1 MEMNEA
7 LIVIFL
13 MGLSVPLF
21 SYHIFLLAKTARKIN
36 YYFAVLSILYAI
48 YIVLFS
54 AIPQTSLIGTNFFQL
69 IPIIKLFVVL
79 GIIYS
84 YHGVIRFGFRMKFP
98 LVTGIYYG
106 IISAG
111 SLGWLL
117 FAISRWNYP
126 MPISNLAMEICIK
139 ILLLSFYLVL
149 LYSMFN
155 SRQEGKKSIYIVLT
169 CVLAFFLLLS
179 ILSYVFA
186 YLEMFRYF
194 CAYIPVVLY
203 IYSFYIFNAFVK
215 YESIQEEE
223 YEEERQE
230 TVEKLL
236 VAQEKADNGN
246 ENKALIDNVEVDP
259 DAKINIPF
267 TEELRKNIEHYNNI
281 SKAIPLNASL
291 QEQIFLHAKRSVFDD
306 FIHSLFTFIYNTK
319 NCSSEY
325 NLKIECGS
333 ENIFLSCGDFQ
344 LSAGD
349 KSLNMEK
356 MRLIQLKKSTEEL
369 GGTLSLIK
377 NQETGG
383 MIMRLRFP
391 CLNEE
396 AGDDTKIIPFKEGL
410 PTALLATDSADSLCF
425 FSNIFYDKYNL
436 VTVSSADDV
445 AAKLSDGK
453 FLCLIC
459 SMSSDSRTQEIY
471 YAVDNQPSF
480 SDLPIL
486 MIVNEHQTYL
496 ELKNYRQFTTKE
508 WINPVEADEIISE
521 LDNLQV
527 KIEQSQTRNIEAID
541 NKMESAPAEV
551 GEKTD
556 KKEAMTQKQFDEKA
570 SLYGLTNNEKV
581 VTVLLLHGLEYR
593 EIAAK
598 TKSSLDKILAIT
610 NAVYRKTGA
619 NSKIELIDLF
629 MKNI

>member
-139 ILLLSFYLVL
+139 ILLLSFYSVL

-246 ENKALIDNVEVDP
+246 ENKTLIDNVEVDP

-267 TEELRKNIEHYNNI
+267 TEELHKNIEHYNNI
-281 SKAIPLNASL
+281 NKAIPLNASL

-410 PTALLATDSADSLCF
+410 PTVLLATDSADSLCF

-459 SMSSDSRTQEIY
+459 AMSSDSRTQEIY

>member
-36 YYFAVLSILYAI
+36 YYFAVLSITYSI

-54 AIPQTSLIGTNFFQL
+54 AIPQTSLIGTSLFQL
-69 IPIIKLFVVL
+69 IPIMKLFVVL

-84 YHGVIRFGFRMKFP
+84 YHGIIRYGFKMKFP
-98 LVTGIYYG
+98 LLTGIYYA
-106 IISAG
+106 IISVG
-111 SLGWLL
+111 SLGWFL
-117 FAISRWNYP
+117 FAVSRWNYS
-126 MPISNLAMEICIK
+126 MPISNLAMEICIE
-139 ILLLSFYLVL
+139 ILLLSFYCVL
-149 LYSMFN
+149 IYSMFN
-155 SRQEGKKSIYIVLT
+155 CKREGKKTIYIALT

-179 ILSYVFA
+179 ILSHVLP

-194 CAYIPVVLY
+194 LAYIPVVLY
-203 IYSFYIFNAFVK
+203 IYSFYIFNMFVK
-215 YESIQEEE
+215 YESLQEEE

-236 VAQEKADNGN
+236 VAQEKANPGN
-246 ENKALIDNVEVDP
+246 ENKAADNNIDP
-259 DAKINIPF
+259 DEKMNIPF

-281 SKAIPLNASL
+281 GKAIPLNASL
-291 QEQIFLHAKRSVFDD
+291 QEEIFLHAKRSVFDD

-319 NCSSEY
+319 NSSDEY
-325 NLKIECGS
+325 NLKIECGN
-333 ENIFLSCGDFQ
+333 ENIFLSCGDFS
-344 LSAGD
+344 LPVGD

-377 NQETGG
+377 NQETDG
-383 MIMRLRFP
+383 MIMRLKFP
-391 CLNEE
+391 CLSEDS
-396 AGDDTKIIPFKEGL
+396 DDATKVIPFKEGL
-410 PTALLATDSADSLCF
+410 PTVLLATDSADSLCF
-425 FSNIFYDKYNL
+425 FSDIFYDKYNL
-436 VTVSSADDV
+436 VTASSAEDV
-445 AAKLSDGK
+445 EVMLAGRK

-459 SMSSDSRTQEIY
+459 AMSSDGKTQEIY

-486 MIVNEHQTYL
+486 IIVNEHQTYL
-496 ELKNYRQFTTKE
+496 DLKNYRQFTTKE
-508 WINPVEADEIISE
+508 LINPVEADDVLAE
-521 LDNLQV
+521 LEALQV
-527 KIEQSQTRNIEAID
+527 KTEQAQNRNIEAID
-541 NKMESAPAEV
+541 SKMDSAPVEA

-556 KKEAMTQKQFDEKA
+556 KKTAMTQKQFDEKV
-570 SLYGLTNNEKV
+570 LRYGLTNNEKV

-610 NAVYRKTGA
+610 NSVYRKTGA

-629 MKNI
+629 MKNA

>member
-111 SLGWLL
+111 LLGWLL

-139 ILLLSFYLVL
+139 ILLLSFYSVL

-281 SKAIPLNASL
+281 NKVIPLNASL

-410 PTALLATDSADSLCF
+410 PTVLLATDSADSLCF

-541 NKMESAPAEV
+541 NKIESAPAEI
-551 GEKTD
+551 GEKAD
-556 KKEAMTQKQFDEKA
+556 KKAAMTQKQFDEKA
-570 SLYGLTNNEKV
+570 SLYELTNNEKV

>member
-139 ILLLSFYLVL
+139 ILLLSFYSVL

-410 PTALLATDSADSLCF
+410 PTVLLATDSADSLCF

-459 SMSSDSRTQEIY
+459 AMSSDNRTQEIY

-508 WINPVEADEIISE
+508 WINPVEADQIISE

-541 NKMESAPAEV
+541 NKIESAPAEV
-551 GEKTD
+551 GEKAD

>member
-1 MEMNEA
+1 MNEA

-139 ILLLSFYLVL
+139 ILLLSFYSVL

-281 SKAIPLNASL
+281 SKAIPLNAFL

-344 LSAGD
+344 LSTGD

-396 AGDDTKIIPFKEGL
+396 TGDDTKIIPFKEGL
-410 PTALLATDSADSLCF
+410 PTVLLATDLADSLCF

-445 AAKLSDGK
+445 ATKLSDGK

-459 SMSSDSRTQEIY
+459 AMSSDSRAQEIY

-541 NKMESAPAEV
+541 NKIESAPAEV
-551 GEKTD
+551 GEKAD
-556 KKEAMTQKQFDEKA
+556 KKAAMTQKQFDEKA

>member
-139 ILLLSFYLVL
+139 ILLLSFYSVL

-410 PTALLATDSADSLCF
+410 PTVLLATDLADSLCF

-445 AAKLSDGK
+445 VAKLSDGK

-459 SMSSDSRTQEIY
+459 AMSSDNRTQEIY

-541 NKMESAPAEV
+541 NKMESAPAEA
-551 GEKTD
+551 GEKAD
-556 KKEAMTQKQFDEKA
+556 KKAAMTQKQFDEKA

-598 TKSSLDKILAIT
+598 TKSSLDRILAIT

>member
-1 MEMNEA
+1 MNEA

>member
-139 ILLLSFYLVL
+139 ILLLSFYSVL

-267 TEELRKNIEHYNNI
+267 TEELHKNIEHYNNI

-410 PTALLATDSADSLCF
+410 PTVLLATDSADSLCF

-436 VTVSSADDV
+436 VTVSSADDIV
-445 AAKLSDGK
+445 AKLSDGK

-459 SMSSDSRTQEIY
+459 AMSSDNRTQEIY

-508 WINPVEADEIISE
+508 WINPVEADQIISE

>member
-139 ILLLSFYLVL
+139 ILLLSFYSVL

-246 ENKALIDNVEVDP
+246 ENKTLIDNVEVDP

-281 SKAIPLNASL
+281 SKVIPLNASL

-410 PTALLATDSADSLCF
+410 STVLLATDSADSLCF

-436 VTVSSADDV
+436 VTVSSADDIV
-445 AAKLSDGK
+445 AKLSDGK

-459 SMSSDSRTQEIY
+459 AMSSDNRTQEIY

-541 NKMESAPAEV
+541 NKIESAPAEV
-551 GEKTD
+551 GEKAD
-556 KKEAMTQKQFDEKA
+556 KKAAMTQKQFDEKA

-610 NAVYRKTGA
+610 NAVYRKAGA

>member
-281 SKAIPLNASL
+281 NKVIPLNASL

-396 AGDDTKIIPFKEGL
+396 TGDDTKIIPFKEGL
-410 PTALLATDSADSLCF
+410 PTVLLATDSADSLCF

-459 SMSSDSRTQEIY
+459 AMSSDNRTQEIY

-541 NKMESAPAEV
+541 NKIESAPAEV
-551 GEKTD
+551 GEKAD
-556 KKEAMTQKQFDEKA
+556 KKAVMTQKQFDERA

>member
-36 YYFAVLSILYAI
+36 YYFAVFSILYSI

-54 AIPQTSLIGTNFFQL
+54 AIPQTSLIGTSFFQL
-69 IPIIKLFVVL
+69 IPIIKLFVIF

-84 YHGVIRFGFRMKFP
+84 YHGIMRFGFRMKFP
-98 LVTGIYYG
+98 LITGIYYG
-106 IISAG
+106 IITAG

-117 FAISRWNYP
+117 FAVSRWNYP
-126 MPISNLAMEICIK
+126 MPISNVAMEICIK
-139 ILLLSFYLVL
+139 ILLLSFYSVL

-155 SRQEGKKSIYIVLT
+155 SKREGKKSIYTILT

-179 ILSYVFA
+179 ILSYVFP

-194 CAYIPVVLY
+194 SAYIPVVLY

-215 YESIQEEE
+215 YESFKEEE

-236 VAQEKADNGN
+236 TAREKADNGN
-246 ENKALIDNVEVDP
+246 ENKALGSGNAEP
-259 DAKINIPF
+259 DTKINIPF

-281 SKAIPLNASL
+281 DKAVPLNASL
-291 QEQIFLHAKRSVFDD
+291 QEQIFLHAKQSVFDD
-306 FIHSLFTFIYNTK
+306 FIHSLFTFICNTK
-319 NCSSEY
+319 SGSSEY

-333 ENIFLSCGDFQ
+333 ENIFLSCGDFL

-356 MRLIQLKKSTEEL
+356 MRLIQLKKSAEEL

-377 NQETGG
+377 NQETDG
-383 MIMRLRFP
+383 MIVRLKFP
-391 CLNEE
+391 CLSEDS
-396 AGDDTKIIPFKEGL
+396 GDDTKVIPFKDGL
-410 PTALLATDSADSLCF
+410 PTVLLATDSADSLCF
-425 FSNIFYDKYNL
+425 FSNIFCDKYNL
-436 VTVSSADDV
+436 VAISTVDDV
-445 AAKLSDGK
+445 IANLSDGN

-459 SMSSDSRTQEIY
+459 AMSTDSRTQEIY
-471 YAVDNQPSF
+471 YAVDNQPAF
-480 SDLPIL
+480 SNVPIL
-486 MIVNEHQTYL
+486 IVVNEHQTYL
-496 ELKNYRQFTTKE
+496 ELKNYRQFTTRE
-508 WINPVEADEIISE
+508 WINPVEADKIIVE
-521 LDNLQV
+521 LNELQV
-527 KIEQSQTRNIEAID
+527 KVKQSQTRNIEAID
-541 NKMESAPAEV
+541 DKMESAPAEI
-551 GEKTD
+551 GEKNN
-556 KKEAMTQKQFDEKA
+556 KKVTMTQKQFDEKA
-570 SLYGLTNNEKV
+570 VQYELTNNEKI
-581 VTVLLLHGLEYR
+581 VTVLLLHGLEYK

-598 TKSSLDKILAIT
+598 TRSSMDKILAIT
-610 NAVYRKTGA
+610 NAIYRKTGV

-629 MKNI
+629 VKNI

>member
-139 ILLLSFYLVL
+139 ILLLSFYSVL

-410 PTALLATDSADSLCF
+410 PTVLLATDSADSLCF

-459 SMSSDSRTQEIY
+459 AMSSDNRTQEIY

-508 WINPVEADEIISE
+508 WINPVEADQIISE

-551 GEKTD
+551 GEKAD
-556 KKEAMTQKQFDEKA
+556 KKAAMTQKQFDEKA

>member
-1 MEMNEA
+1 MNEA

-139 ILLLSFYLVL
+139 ILLLSFYSVL

-410 PTALLATDSADSLCF
+410 PTVLLATDSADSLCF

-459 SMSSDSRTQEIY
+459 AMSSDNRTQEIY

-541 NKMESAPAEV
+541 NKIESAPAEV
-551 GEKTD
+551 GEKAD

>member
-1 MEMNEA
+1 MNEA

-139 ILLLSFYLVL
+139 ILLLSFYSVL

-267 TEELRKNIEHYNNI
+267 TEELHKNIEHYNNI

-410 PTALLATDSADSLCF
+410 PTVLLATDSADSLCF

-436 VTVSSADDV
+436 VTVSSADDIV
-445 AAKLSDGK
+445 AKLSDGK

-459 SMSSDSRTQEIY
+459 AMSSDNRTQEIY

-508 WINPVEADEIISE
+508 WINPVEADQIISE

>member
-139 ILLLSFYLVL
+139 ILLLSFYSVL

-246 ENKALIDNVEVDP
+246 ENKTLIDNVEVDP

-281 SKAIPLNASL
+281 SKVIPLNASL

-410 PTALLATDSADSLCF
+410 PTVLLATDSADSLCF

-436 VTVSSADDV
+436 VTVSSADDIV
-445 AAKLSDGK
+445 AKLSDGK

>member
-36 YYFAVLSILYAI
+36 YYFAVLSIIYSI

-54 AIPQTSLIGTNFFQL
+54 AIPQTSLIGTSFFQL

-84 YHGVIRFGFRMKFP
+84 YHGIIRCGFRMKFP
-98 LVTGIYYG
+98 LLTGIYYA

-117 FAISRWNYP
+117 FAVSRWNYP

-139 ILLLSFYLVL
+139 ILLLSFYGVL

-155 SRQEGKKSIYIVLT
+155 CRQEGKKSIYIVLT

-179 ILSYVFA
+179 ILGYVLP

-194 CAYIPVVLY
+194 SAYIPVVLY
-203 IYSFYIFNAFVK
+203 IYSFYIFNSFVK
-215 YESIQEEE
+215 YESLQEEE

-236 VAQEKADNGN
+236 VAQEKANPRS
-246 ENKALIDNVEVDP
+246 ENKVSDSNIDS

-281 SKAIPLNASL
+281 NKAIPLSASL
-291 QEQIFLHAKRSVFDD
+291 QEEIFLHAKRSVFDD

-319 NCSSEY
+319 NSSSEY

-333 ENIFLSCGDFQ
+333 ENIFLSCGDFL

-383 MIMRLRFP
+383 MIMRLKFP
-391 CLNEE
+391 CLSEE
-396 AGDDTKIIPFKEGL
+396 SGDDTKVIPFREGL
-410 PTALLATDSADSLCF
+410 PTVLLATDSADSLCF

-436 VTVSSADDV
+436 VTASSAEDV
-445 AAKLSDGK
+445 EAKLSDGK

-459 SMSSDSRTQEIY
+459 AMSSDGRAQEIY
-471 YAVDNQPSF
+471 YSVDNQPSF
-480 SDLPIL
+480 SDVPVL

-508 WINPVEADEIISE
+508 WINPVEADDIIAE
-521 LDNLQV
+521 LEALQV
-527 KIEQSQTRNIEAID
+527 KTAQSQGRNIEAID
-541 NKMESAPAEV
+541 SKMDSAPAET
-551 GEKTD
+551 GGKTD
-556 KKEAMTQKQFDEKA
+556 KKTAMTQKQFDEK
-570 SLYGLTNNEKV
+570 SLQYGLTNNEKV

-610 NAVYRKTGA
+610 NAVYRKTGTT
-619 NSKIELIDLF
+619 SKIELIDLF
-629 MKNI
+629 MKNIQQ

>member
-1 MEMNEA
+1 MNEA

-139 ILLLSFYLVL
+139 ILLLSFYSVL
-149 LYSMFN
+149 LYSMLN

-281 SKAIPLNASL
+281 NKAIPLNASL
-291 QEQIFLHAKRSVFDD
+291 QEEIFLHAKRSVFDD

-410 PTALLATDSADSLCF
+410 PTVLLVTDSADSLCF

-436 VTVSSADDV
+436 VTVSSADDIV
-445 AAKLSDGK
+445 AKLSDGK

-459 SMSSDSRTQEIY
+459 AMSSDNRTQEIY

-541 NKMESAPAEV
+541 NKIESAPAEV
-551 GEKTD
+551 GEKAD
-556 KKEAMTQKQFDEKA
+556 KKAAMTQKQFDEKA

>member
-139 ILLLSFYLVL
+139 ILLLSFYSVL

-267 TEELRKNIEHYNNI
+267 TEELHKNIEHYNNI
-281 SKAIPLNASL
+281 SKAIPLNVSL

-410 PTALLATDSADSLCF
+410 PTVLLATDSADSLCF

-541 NKMESAPAEV
+541 NKIESAPAEV
-551 GEKTD
+551 GEKAD
-556 KKEAMTQKQFDEKA
+556 KKAAMTQKQFDEKA